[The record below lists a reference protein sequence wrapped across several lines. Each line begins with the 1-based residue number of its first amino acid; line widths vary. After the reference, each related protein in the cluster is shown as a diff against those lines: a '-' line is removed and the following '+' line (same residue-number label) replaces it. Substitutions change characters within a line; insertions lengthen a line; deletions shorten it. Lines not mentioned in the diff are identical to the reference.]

1 MLKRLFALVMLLAF
15 LPACALGE
23 GYVIN
28 LIQKPDA
35 QWAFREGVP
44 ILEMFFPPVKG
55 ADACIVR
62 MGDEVMMIDA
72 ATVGQRAR
80 VKAALEYAQ
89 VDRVN
94 VAFNTHPHDDHIV
107 GFQYVPETAAID
119 KMIITFPEDANFHM
133 ESTLDVMRAMGV
145 PVETVGNGDV
155 LRMGEVEMEV
165 IQSSTS
171 WFSDNNRSAMLK
183 IRYGDRT
190 ILMAADV
197 ELDGQNELLKTRPEI
212 LKADILKYP
221 HHGVAIAGWNFLKH
235 VGAEVA
241 VITHSRYSTKNVRKD
256 AKKRRLPLVFTG
268 DGMIRLRSDGEIWVV
283 DQIPLD
289 VE

>member
-15 LPACALGE
+15 LPLCAMGE
-23 GYVIN
+23 GAVVN
-28 LIQKPDA
+28 LIDHPDA
-35 QWAFREGVP
+35 EWSFREGAPV
-44 ILEMFFPPVKG
+44 LEMFFPPVKG

-72 ATVGQRAR
+72 ATAGQRAR

-89 VDRVN
+89 IDRVN

-119 KMIITFPEDANFHM
+119 RFIITFSEDANFHM
-133 ESTLDVMRAMGV
+133 ESTLDVMRAMNV
-145 PVETVGNGDV
+145 PVEHAQNGDV
-155 LRMGEVEMEV
+155 LKLGEAEMEV

-171 WFSDNNRSAMLK
+171 WFTENNRSAMLM
-183 IRYGDRT
+183 IRYGERS

-221 HHGVAIAGWNFLKH
+221 HHGVARAGWNFLKH
-235 VGAEVA
+235 VGAELS
-241 VITHSRYSTKNVRKD
+241 VITNSRYHTKTVRQD

-283 DQIPLD
+283 DQIKLD

>member
-28 LIQKPDA
+28 LIQKPDT

-72 ATVGQRAR
+72 ATAGQRAR

-89 VDRVN
+89 IDRVN

-145 PVETVGNGDV
+145 PVETVGNGDI
-155 LRMGEVEMEV
+155 LRVGEVEMEV

-171 WFSDNNRSAMLK
+171 WFTENNRSAMLK

-221 HHGVAIAGWNFLKH
+221 HHGVAKAGWNFLKH
-235 VGAEVA
+235 ISPELS
-241 VITHSRYSTKNVRKD
+241 VITNGRYNVKNTRKD
-256 AKKRRLPLVFTG
+256 AEKRGIPLVYTAEG
-268 DGMIRLRSDGEIWVV
+268 TVRLRTDGNIWVV
-283 DQIPLD
+283 DQWELK
-289 VE
+289 EE

>member
-15 LPACALGE
+15 LPACALAE
-23 GYVIN
+23 GHVIN
-28 LIQKPDA
+28 LIQKPDT
-35 QWAFREGVP
+35 QWAFREGAP
-44 ILEMFFPPVKG
+44 ILELFFPPVKG

-72 ATVGQRAR
+72 ATAGQRAR

-171 WFSDNNRSAMLK
+171 WFTENNRSAMLK

>member
-1 MLKRLFALVMLLAF
+1 
-15 LPACALGE
+15 
-23 GYVIN
+23 
-28 LIQKPDA
+28 
-35 QWAFREGVP
+35 
-44 ILEMFFPPVKG
+44 
-55 ADACIVR
+55 
-62 MGDEVMMIDA
+62 
-72 ATVGQRAR
+72 
-80 VKAALEYAQ
+80 
-89 VDRVN
+89 
-94 VAFNTHPHDDHIV
+94 
-107 GFQYVPETAAID
+107 
-119 KMIITFPEDANFHM
+119 M

-145 PVETVGNGDV
+145 PVETVGNGDI

-171 WFSDNNRSAMLK
+171 WFTENNRSAMLK